1 MADTRSPVDVAGSS
15 SLRTRC
21 FRDIVIVTTLAWTLL
36 TAGLV
41 ALVRAESARMFDAE
55 LQALAQATL
64 SFVAHELA
72 EIRAEG
78 GDQLGEDVAGMH
90 DNRLLYQVWGAD
102 GRLALR
108 SSQAP
113 THPVAPGIEGLA
125 TVVLNGK
132 AMRVF
137 ATWNGNH
144 SFQVQVA
151 QPAHLRDLHVWRASL
166 LAAGAMVL
174 ALLLFLP
181 LLHARLRHVFASLDA
196 TADELTRAPA
206 GQLQPVIID
215 DKPAEL
221 QPVILAFNQM
231 MARVHRALQHE
242 QRFTSDAAHEL
253 KTPLAGLKILLRNA
267 QRADDEHGRAEALAR
282 MDDVLDRASRLVD
295 QLLALARYDSDPQAF
310 GLGDPVDLDLAC
322 ADAMLA
328 VQPLAAQRGIAVERR
343 ISEPGVVVPGHRDAL
358 GVLLRNLLDNAIRH
372 APHGGRVIL
381 ELRADAHD
389 ATLSIHDEG
398 PGIPELMR
406 ERVFGRFVRGLR
418 ADAPGTGLGLAIA
431 ERIVHLHR
439 GRIELGPSPL
449 LGGTVAVVHLPA
461 HRPAG

>member
-1 MADTRSPVDVAGSS
+1 VADTRSPADIAGSR
-15 SLRTRC
+15 SLRARC

-41 ALVRAESARMFDAE
+41 ALVRAEGARMFDAE

-78 GDQLGEDVAGMH
+78 GDQLGEDLEGMH

-108 SSQAP
+108 SSLAP
-113 THPVAPGIEGLA
+113 THPLAPGVEGLA
-125 TVVLNGK
+125 TVMLDGE
-132 AMRVF
+132 AMRIF
-137 ATWNGNH
+137 TLWNSDHG
-144 SFQVQVA
+144 FQVQVA
-151 QPAHLRDLHVWRASL
+151 RPAHLRDLHVWRASL

-174 ALLLFLP
+174 VLLLLLP
-181 LLHARLRHVFASLDA
+181 ILHARLHHVFAALDA
-196 TADELTRAPA
+196 TAAELTRAPA
-206 GQLQPVIID
+206 GQLQPVAIE
-215 DKPAEL
+215 DKPVEL
-221 QPVILAFNQM
+221 HPVILAFNQM

-253 KTPLAGLKILLRNA
+253 KTPLAGLKILLRNT
-267 QRADDEHGRAEALAR
+267 QRANDERGRDEALAR

-310 GLGDPVDLDLAC
+310 GLADPVDLEIVC
-322 ADAMLA
+322 ADAVLA
-328 VQPLAAQRGIAVERR
+328 VQPLATQRNIAVER
-343 ISEPGVVVPGHRDAL
+343 IGEPGLVVPGHRDSL

-372 APHGGRVIL
+372 APAGGRVIL
-381 ELRADAHD
+381 ALRADAHD
-389 ATLSIHDEG
+389 ASLSVHDQG

-406 ERVFGRFVRGLR
+406 ERVFGRFVRGVR
-418 ADAPGTGLGLAIA
+418 AHAPGTGLGLAIA
-431 ERIVHLHR
+431 ERIVHLHG
-439 GRIELGPSPL
+439 GRIELVTSPL
-449 LGGTVAVVHLPA
+449 LGGTAAVVNLPR
-461 HRPAG
+461 HRPAA